1 MNVEI
6 EIKGSDLVIL
16 DVRIEV
22 RDSLALGIFKVGIVV
37 TGTVLVN

>member
-1 MNVEI
+1 MYVEI
-6 EIKGSDLVIL
+6 EIRGSDLVIL

-22 RDSLALGIFKVGIVV
+22 RDSLGLGIFKVGIVV